1 MIRLLRK
8 LSNLLPRQALI
19 TIYKVFVRPYGQTF
33 NNYFHSKMERIQ
45 YNACLAIIGAIRG
58 TSKKKKEKEKKVFQ
72 ELALEST

>member
-8 LSNLLPRQALI
+8 LFNLLPRQALV

-33 NNYFHSKMERIQ
+33 NNYFHSKMEPIQ

-58 TSKKKKEKEKKVFQ
+58 SSKKKRKKRKVFQ
-72 ELALEST
+72 ELPLEST